1 MTRRHLPPLFAA
13 AVIGGW
19 LAACAPLVKS
29 PEAQLPQ
36 ATEAQLRDRAQE
48 KLAAGLRYYQ
58 QGEFNAA
65 LRNFSASLD
74 HGLLPKSDQSVARKH
89 LAFIYCM
96 QGHQPDCQDEFRK
109 AIEIDPAFELSPA
122 ESGHPI
128 WGPVYASVNAQ
139 LRPPPA
145 AAKPPRS
152 AAQQLLDEGLA
163 KYGGGDYAGAAA
175 MLDKAVAAGLADKGE
190 QVTALKQA
198 AFSYCLLK
206 NFPQCQARFDRIY
219 EIDPDFAL
227 SAAESGHP
235 WWRGPYENARRR
247 AQAGRKK

>member
-1 MTRRHLPPLFAA
+1 MFSC
-13 AVIGGW
+13 W
-19 LAACAPLVKS
+19 LAACVPLAKR
-29 PEAQLPQ
+29 PEAPVPQ
-36 ATEAQLRDRAQE
+36 ATEAQLRARAQE
-48 KLAAGLRYYQ
+48 RLAAGLRYYQ
-58 QGEFNAA
+58 QGEFDAA

-74 HGLLPKSDQSVARKH
+74 HGLLPKGDQSVARKH

-96 QGHQPDCQDEFRK
+96 QGHEPDCREEFRK

-145 AAKPPRS
+145 AAAKPPRS

-175 MLDKAVAAGLADKGE
+175 KLDKAAAAGLADKDE
-190 QVTALKQA
+190 RVLALKHA
-198 AFSYCLLK
+198 AFSYCLVK
-206 NFPQCQARFDRIY
+206 NFSQCQARFARIY

-235 WWRGPYENARRR
+235 LWRGAYENARRR
-247 AQAGRKK
+247 AQAGGKK